1 MAERKALFISVAD
14 LKKKSLID
22 GNVDSSKIV
31 QYIEVAQDIHIQ
43 NYLGGRLYDKLQTI
57 IVDKTILDVINEDYK
72 TLLDDFIK
80 PMLVWYTQATI
91 LPYSAFT
98 LKNGG
103 LHKHVSENAESVSKD
118 EVTYLAQRM
127 NDTAE
132 FYTKRFLDYMCAN
145 NNKFPEYSSNNSED
159 MYPDKNVNY
168 TGGWYV

>member
-1 MAERKALFISVAD
+1 MARKALFISVAD

-43 NYLGGRLYDKLQTI
+43 NYLGGKLYKKLQSS
-57 IVDKTILDVINEDYK
+57 IVDGTINDEANADYK
-72 TLLDDFIK
+72 NLLDEFIK

-91 LPYSAFT
+91 LPYSAFA

-103 LHKHVSENAESVSKD
+103 LHKHTAENAEAVSKD

-127 NDTAE
+127 SDTAE
-132 FYTKRFLDYMCAN
+132 FYTKRFLDYMCLN
-145 NNKFPEYSSNNSED
+145 SNKFTEYSQNSSED
-159 MYPDKNVNY
+159 MYPDKEVNY
-168 TGGWYV
+168 TGGWYI

>member
-1 MAERKALFISVAD
+1 MAKKALFISVAD

-22 GNVDSSKIV
+22 GNVDSTKIV

-43 NYLGGRLYDKLQTI
+43 NYLGGKLYKRLQSM
-57 IVDKTILDVINEDYK
+57 IVDGSILNEANVDYK
-72 TLLDDFIK
+72 DLLADFIK

-103 LHKHVSENAESVSKD
+103 LHKHTSENSDAVTKD

-132 FYTKRFLDYMCAN
+132 FYTKRFLDYMCLN
-145 NNKFPEYSSNNSED
+145 SNKFAEYSQNSSED
-159 MYPDKNVNY
+159 MYPDKDVNY
-168 TGGWYV
+168 TGGWYI

>member
-1 MAERKALFISVAD
+1 MARKALFISVAD

-43 NYLGGRLYDKLQTI
+43 NYLGGKLYKKLQSI
-57 IVDKTILDVINEDYK
+57 IVDGTINDEVNADYK
-72 TLLDDFIK
+72 NLLDEFIK

-103 LHKHVSENAESVSKD
+103 LHKHTSENAEAVSKD
-118 EVTYLAQRM
+118 EVTYLTQRM

-132 FYTKRFLDYMCAN
+132 FYTKRFLDYMCLN
-145 NNKFPEYSSNNSED
+145 SNKFTEYSQNSSED
-159 MYPDKNVNY
+159 MYPDKEVNY
-168 TGGWYV
+168 TGGWYI